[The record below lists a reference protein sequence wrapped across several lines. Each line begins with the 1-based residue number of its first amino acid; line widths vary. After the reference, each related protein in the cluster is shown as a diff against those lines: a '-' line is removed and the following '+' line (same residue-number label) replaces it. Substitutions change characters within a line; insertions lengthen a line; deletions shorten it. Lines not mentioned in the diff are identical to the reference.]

1 MSENEILEHYQDLY
15 GDDAL
20 YEVEKEIN
28 KLNQQFDAMGYTGD
42 ELKHFKKLK
51 SLQQILKDLE

>member
-15 GDDAL
+15 GEDAL
-20 YEVEKEIN
+20 QEVEKEIT
-28 KLNQQFDAMGYTGD
+28 KLNQQFEAMGYTGD

-51 SLQQILKDLE
+51 TVQQILEDLQ

>member
-15 GDDAL
+15 GEDAL
-20 YEVEKEIN
+20 KEVEKEIT
-28 KLNQQFDAMGYTGD
+28 KLNQQFEAMGYTGD

-51 SLQQILKDLE
+51 TVQQILEDLQ